1 MSGFV
6 RSVAFKRNRVAIDVN
21 GLKLGQSILAEQ
33 RNADVRLGDCRAHIV
48 QRTAADR
55 QLVYDDRNQITFVS
69 DRPGHDFRYAI
80 DATKLENELGWK
92 PRHSFEDGIKAT
104 VQWYLDNR
112 TWWEDIMSGAYQG
125 DRLGLQKAGVAD

>member
-1 MSGFV
+1 M
-6 RSVAFKRNRVAIDVN
+6 
-21 GLKLGQSILAEQ
+21 GQSILAEQ
-33 RNADVRLGDCRAHIV
+33 RNADVRLGDCRTYIV
-48 QRTAADR
+48 QRAAADR
-55 QLVYDDRNQITFVS
+55 QFVYDDRNQITFVS

-92 PRHSFEDGIKAT
+92 PQHSFENGIKAT